1 MLYQPERVRMDQL
14 FDLLLD
20 DYRFQQR
27 KSTSDTELRVKRH
40 LRPFFGGMKAQAVAT
55 STRRQYVE
63 LRLRQKAMASHH
75 QQEALIRASGDEA
88 RGST

>member
-1 MLYQPERVRMDQL
+1 MDQL